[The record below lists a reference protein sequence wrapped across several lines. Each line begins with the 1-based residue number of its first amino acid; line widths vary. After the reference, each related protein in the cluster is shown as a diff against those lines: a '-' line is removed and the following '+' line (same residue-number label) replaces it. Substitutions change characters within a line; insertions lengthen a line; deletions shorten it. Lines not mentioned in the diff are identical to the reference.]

1 MNLPL
6 PGACEQDLAEGQ
18 TLGRAWVGRHQ
29 TGGGFLKAKP
39 PPRLSHTFLLHHGNQ
54 ATPNG
59 AVDPAFTPSLSG
71 LKLIRCG

>member
-1 MNLPL
+1 MDLPL

-29 TGGGFLKAKP
+29 TGGGFSQGQASSPTLF
-39 PPRLSHTFLLHHGNQ
+39 SFTQ

-59 AVDPAFTPSLSG
+59 AEDPAFTPSLSD
-71 LKLIRCG
+71 LKLISYG